1 MFAVL
6 DRQVHLSSNQMK
18 LILAGSF
25 GLILEFLD
33 YFLIGFVLTFI
44 AKPWQ
49 LTFGTSSVILLAS
62 GVGSMLGA
70 TFFGW
75 LADRIGRRKVFI
87 STIALFSASTGA
99 LIFTPES
106 VTYGWIYLSAFRFLI
121 GFGAGG
127 LYCVDLPLIQEFVP
141 TSRRGSISGL
151 VTSAVPL
158 GFLLGSVLV
167 AFLAPSIGWRGLMAV
182 CVGLSVVALLARVW
196 IPESPRWLMQNGR
209 AEEARSSIAWALDV
223 NLASLPAATVESAA
237 PSPKFRELFRYPKS
251 VALSWISNLGMQTG
265 YYGLTLWSPTLLVQI
280 LKVPPT
286 QAAYYMIFVTAA
298 ALLGRISFSLL
309 SEAIG
314 RRLAGILCTAGATLM
329 LVVAALL
336 GGRLASSFIA
346 FLAVLMSA
354 YFFGEGGFAIV
365 GPYSAE
371 VWPMRLRAT
380 GMGASY
386 GFGGIG
392 KIIGPMGLAL
402 IIGTSVSASSGV
414 SFENAFLYFAAWYA
428 LAAVAFIVFGIE
440 TKGRSIEAIES
451 DLEVKPQ
458 RRSVGS
464 EGRAVSQTGR

>member
-1 MFAVL
+1 MFAAL
-6 DRQVHLSSNQMK
+6 DRQRHLSLNQKK
-18 LILAGSF
+18 LIFAGSF

-33 YFLIGFVLTFI
+33 YFLIGFVLTFL
-44 AKPWQ
+44 AKPWH

-106 VTYGWIYLSAFRFLI
+106 VTYGWIYLSFFRFLI

-141 TSRRGSISGL
+141 TSKRGSISGL
-151 VTSAVPL
+151 VTAAVPI
-158 GFLLGSVLV
+158 GFLLGSVMV

-182 CVGLSVVALLARVW
+182 CVGLSLITLAARAW
-196 IPESPRWLMQNGR
+196 IPESPRWLLHNGR
-209 AEEARSSIAWALDV
+209 ADDARKSIAWALQVDA
-223 NLASLPAATVESAA
+223 ASLPAVTEDVKARQ
-237 PSPKFRELFRYPKS
+237 PKFSELFHYPKS

-265 YYGLTLWSPTLLVQI
+265 YYGLTLWSPTLLVQ
-280 LKVPPT
+280 LLGVPPT
-286 QAAYYMIFVTAA
+286 QAAFYMIFVTAA
-298 ALLGRISFSLL
+298 ALLGRIAFSLL
-309 SEAIG
+309 SEVIG
-314 RRLAGILCTAGATLM
+314 RRRAGILCTVGATVM
-329 LVVAALL
+329 LVVAALF
-336 GGRLASSFIA
+336 GGVLAASFVA
-346 FLAVLMSA
+346 FLAVLMLA

-402 IIGTSVSASSGV
+402 IVGTSTSSGPAASGV
-414 SFENAFLYFAAWYA
+414 SFENAFFYFAAWYG
-428 LAAVAFIVFGIE
+428 LACLAFIIFGIE

-451 DLEVKPQ
+451 EIESRPSKVELAASSSA
-458 RRSVGS
+458 R
-464 EGRAVSQTGR
+464 T

>member
-1 MFAVL
+1 MFAAL
-6 DRQVHLSSNQMK
+6 DRQRHLSLNQKK
-18 LILAGSF
+18 LIFAGSF

-33 YFLIGFVLTFI
+33 YFLIGFVLTFL

-106 VTYGWIYLSAFRFLI
+106 VTYGWVYLSFFRFLI
-121 GFGAGG
+121 GFGAVV
-127 LYCVDLPLIQEFVP
+127 LYCVDLPLIRVFVP
-141 TSRRGSISGL
+141 TSKSGSISGL
-151 VTSAVPL
+151 VTAAVPI
-158 GFLLGSVLV
+158 GFLHGSILV
-167 AFLAPSIGWRGLMAV
+167 AVLAPSIGWRGLMAV
-182 CVGLSVVALLARVW
+182 CVGLSLITLAARAW
-196 IPESPRWLMQNGR
+196 IPESPRWLLHNGR
-209 AEEARSSIAWALDV
+209 ADDARKSIAWALQVDA
-223 NLASLPAATVESAA
+223 ASLPAATEDVIARQPRFS
-237 PSPKFRELFRYPKS
+237 ELFRYPKS

-265 YYGLTLWSPTLLVQI
+265 YYGLTLWSPTLLVQ
-280 LKVPPT
+280 LLGVPPT
-286 QAAYYMIFVTAA
+286 QAAFYMIFVTAA
-298 ALLGRISFSLL
+298 ALLGRIAFSLL
-309 SEAIG
+309 SEVIG
-314 RRLAGILCTAGATLM
+314 RRLAGILCTIGATMMLIIAALFGGALAASFVAFLSVLM
-329 LVVAALL
+329 L
-336 GGRLASSFIA
+336 
-346 FLAVLMSA
+346 A

-402 IIGTSVSASSGV
+402 IVGTSTSSGPAASGV
-414 SFENAFLYFAAWYA
+414 SFQNAFLYFAAWYG
-428 LAAVAFIVFGIE
+428 LACLAFIIFGIE

-451 DLEVKPQ
+451 EIESRPSEVELAANSPA
-458 RRSVGS
+458 R
-464 EGRAVSQTGR
+464 T

>member
-1 MFAVL
+1 MLSSSGGSKVFAVL
-6 DRQVHLSSNQMK
+6 DRQAHLSSNQIK
-18 LILAGSF
+18 LIFAGSF
-25 GLILEFLD
+25 GVILEFLD

-49 LTFGTSSVILLAS
+49 LTFGMSSVILLAS

-75 LADRIGRRKVFI
+75 LADRIGRRRVFI

-141 TSRRGSISGL
+141 TSKRGSISGL

-158 GFLLGSVLV
+158 GFLVGSALV

-196 IPESPRWLMQNGR
+196 IPESPRWLVQNGR

-223 NLASLPAATVESAA
+223 DPASLPSATVQPVAQ
-237 PSPKFRELFRYPKS
+237 SPKFRELFRYPNS

-286 QAAYYMIFVTAA
+286 QAAFYMIFVTGAA
-298 ALLGRISFSLL
+298 FLGRIAFSLL
-309 SEAIG
+309 SEA
-314 RRLAGILCTAGATLM
+314 LF
-329 LVVAALL
+329 
-336 GGRLASSFIA
+336 GGHLASSSIA

-402 IIGTSVSASSGV
+402 VVGTSVSASSGV

-428 LAAVAFIVFGIE
+428 LATLAFIVFRIE

-451 DLEVKPQ
+451 DLEVKS
-458 RRSVGS
+458 RRLSGGS
-464 EGRAVSQTGR
+464 ESRAVLQEGR